1 MKKQLLNCILSGL
14 LFFAFNSNAIVIES
28 EDISEGERMSAKFEF
43 NGFGC
48 QGENKTP
55 SISWH
60 SLPEG
65 TKSVAVTVFDPDAP
79 TESGFWHW
87 LVVNIPTN
95 IDNTNLLSKDS
106 GNGLTVRNDFGQFQF
121 DGACPPV
128 DDGMHRYQ
136 ITVWALPVVALEVTK
151 NTPAAIIGF
160 MLNAMALDREK
171 LTTTYVRT
179 SSNDSQ

>member
-28 EDISEGERMSAKFEF
+28 NDISEGERMAAKFEF

-48 QGENKTP
+48 EGENKTP

-95 IDNTNLLSKDS
+95 IDNTNLLSTDS

-121 DGACPPV
+121 DGACPPE

-136 ITVWALPVVALEVTK
+136 ITVWALPVAALEVTK

-160 MLNAMALDREK
+160 MLNAMALDRAK